1 MTQGVCEQL
10 DVLLL
15 VTLVVLPAVAAI
27 ALRRIPRACKRCGTI
42 DRRLA
47 GWRVWR
53 FCPTCGWPR
62 CGSPWGSGDE
72 SVADV
77 AKAIAPA
84 SSKVALDPRSPAS
97 RLRIGWCQGAVARDR
112 RGRAVFPRE
121 SIAVSWSLL
130 GAFAAS
136 FDSGTPEWTAYLRL
150 RK

>member
-1 MTQGVCEQL
+1 MG
-10 DVLLL
+10 
-15 VTLVVLPAVAAI
+15 
-27 ALRRIPRACKRCGTI
+27 G
-42 DRRLA
+42 
-47 GWRVWR
+47 
-53 FCPTCGWPR
+53 
-62 CGSPWGSGDE
+62 GDE
-72 SVADV
+72 SVAEV

-84 SSKVALDPRSPAS
+84 SPKVAFHPKSPAS